1 MDIDTMILKFI
12 QRCRR
17 RGMTNTV
24 LKRNKIRQL
33 AIPDVN
39 TNHKAITIKTTRAI
53 VVKEYALRS
62 MKQNRGQN

>member
-1 MDIDTMILKFI
+1 
-12 QRCRR
+12 
-17 RGMTNTV
+17 MTNTV